1 MKNKIQVTK
10 WLLSYTFN
18 NTDKHILQLLYGLK
32 GWWFISSD
40 FQSLK
45 DLDFE
50 FDRNDE
56 TIT

>member
-1 MKNKIQVTK
+1 MKNKIRVTK

-18 NTDKHILQLLYGLK
+18 NTDKHTLQLVYGLK

-40 FQSLK
+40 SQSLK